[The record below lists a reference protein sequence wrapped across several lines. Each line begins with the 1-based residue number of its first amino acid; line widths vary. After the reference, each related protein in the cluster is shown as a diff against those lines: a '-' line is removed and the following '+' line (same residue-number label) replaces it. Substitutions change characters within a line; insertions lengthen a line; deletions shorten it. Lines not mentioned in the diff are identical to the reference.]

1 MRARDDGVVPRQP
14 GSGEGQRDRRHRG
27 QHFGLDALGP
37 QHPDRPEQAR
47 VAAGQ
52 DDRLAVVLA
61 GSMGHRPH
69 IANDHPA
76 GHPECGQV
84 PLPTGN
90 QGRGVEPGPG
100 LRRQRRAVDPQHGH
114 ATHDASVAATQRAPA
129 GSTSATRAVRPE
141 NRVSTSA
148 TAVHNR
154 SPHARSTPACSHS
167 S

>member
-1 MRARDDGVVPRQP
+1 MRARHDRVVPGQP
-14 GSGEGQRDRRHRG
+14 GSGEGQRDRRHRR
-27 QHFGLDALGP
+27 HDLWFDAFGP
-37 QHPDRPEQAR
+37 QYTHRAEQSR
-47 VAAGQ
+47 VTAGKHN
-52 DDRLAVVLA
+52 RVAVVLA
-61 GSMGHRPH
+61 GGMGHRPH

-76 GHPECGQV
+76 SHPECGQV
-84 PLPTGN
+84 PLPTGD
-90 QGRGVEPGPG
+90 QGRGVEPGRG
-100 LRRQRRAVDPQHGH
+100 LRRQHRAVDPQHGH